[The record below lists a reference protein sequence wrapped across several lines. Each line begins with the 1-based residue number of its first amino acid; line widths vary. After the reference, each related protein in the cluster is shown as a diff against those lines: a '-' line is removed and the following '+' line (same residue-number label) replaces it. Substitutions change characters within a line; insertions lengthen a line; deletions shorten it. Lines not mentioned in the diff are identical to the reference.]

1 MLLRI
6 FDGLVSRRIASFQAI
21 DFGVC
26 ASSISTH
33 YKLRTTLVLSGPGQ
47 ICLHMCYSSSSRPHF
62 GLTPTRGLVC
72 AASLDTAVLQYS
84 SLSNLCVHVASS
96 AACESRE
103 GGISSVS
110 GCSRSIG
117 IVEGTLGWD
126 TVWEDLGA
134 MFRSCGLSTSFVVPD
149 PPPAVSFLHAK
160 TAEASWRSGAT
171 GYPCNLRGPEHPR
184 RACDGGARG
193 GERGRR
199 KDGREMDST
208 REDDANEA
216 TQRFVRA
223 RPPPPI
229 SHRFVYMDGKT
240 RGRSSSMQQS
250 AAHEV

>member
-160 TAEASWRSGAT
+160 TARPAGDRVRPGILAT
-171 GYPCNLRGPEHPR
+171 YE
-184 RACDGGARG
+184 
-193 GERGRR
+193 
-199 KDGREMDST
+199 
-208 REDDANEA
+208 
-216 TQRFVRA
+216 VRA
-223 RPPPPI
+223 PEACMR
-229 SHRFVYMDGKT
+229 RDGCARWRERSEERLEGDGQYT
-240 RGRSSSMQQS
+240 GR
-250 AAHEV
+250 